1 MPIRSLSSVID
12 ALNDG
17 RLSVTVS
24 DAAAPDM
31 PLVYVSPGFT
41 TFSGYRRAEVLG
53 RNCRFLQRGQSDQPG
68 LAVMRA
74 AIRQGEGCTVEVM
87 NFRKDGS
94 PLVNRISLYP
104 IFAPDGLLR
113 YFLGMQTDIG
123 ALADARA
130 RLGDHFASKGLTLVS
145 H

>member
-1 MPIRSLSSVID
+1 MSVRMLTGALD
-12 ALNDG
+12 ALHDG

-24 DAAAPDM
+24 DAKAPDM

-41 TFSGYRRAEVLG
+41 TFSGYHRAEVLG
-53 RNCRFLQRGQSDQPG
+53 RNCRFLQRGQTDQPG
-68 LAVMRA
+68 LTAMRK
-74 AIRQGEGCTVEVM
+74 AIQRGEGCTVEVM

-104 IFAPDGLLR
+104 IFATGGPLR
-113 YFLGMQTDIG
+113 YYIGIQTDIG
-123 ALADARA
+123 LLADVRA
-130 RLGDHFASKGLTLVS
+130 RLGEHFAARGLDLIA